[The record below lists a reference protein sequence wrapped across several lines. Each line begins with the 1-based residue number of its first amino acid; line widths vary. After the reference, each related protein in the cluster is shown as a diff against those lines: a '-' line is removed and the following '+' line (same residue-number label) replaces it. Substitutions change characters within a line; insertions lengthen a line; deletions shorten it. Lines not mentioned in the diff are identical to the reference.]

1 MEKVTWKIDTAKTV
15 YELTCLARK
24 DEDDYPYA
32 EWYDYT
38 NEEVVIKSYGELR
51 SDAFGLA
58 TFLDEQKGSEDS
70 IRVAMMGLTSYEYEA
85 SIIGTMCGRNVSVLL
100 DPKLAPED
108 FIKRINFT
116 QAKVVLYD
124 QVFEKMM
131 PELQKACPVVE
142 KFICMNSTTEN
153 MGESFR
159 SLCDRYAGKKVFQTP
174 DENDVTAIL
183 FTSGTTGEAKGVMLT
198 QKNLVSNA
206 AKGEEVFPKD
216 WVRLTN
222 LPLFHIFCLSND
234 LLFGLV
240 WQGTSAIND
249 SMMHFFQN
257 MKRFRPHTILTV
269 PMIGTAILKTLDR
282 TAAAHP
288 EMDKKAV
295 GVEVTGGRIETII
308 CGGAKME
315 SSVLDRLD
323 EYGVYSNQGY
333 GITECSSR
341 ISGDSLRKPTASVGK
356 PLPCVEV
363 KIENGEIV
371 VKGDTVSPGYYK
383 NAEATKESFTEDG
396 WFYTGDLGYMDKE
409 GYLYVT
415 GRKKNLIILSN
426 GENFSP
432 EEIEE
437 KYYLR
442 PIVKDAIV
450 IQEEDKIVAEVLP
463 DSDYIK
469 TVPGVDPEAE
479 IRKIMEE
486 INSELPIARRVHE
499 LRIRKE
505 DFKRTTTGKIIR

>member
-1 MEKVTWKIDTAKTV
+1 MGKADWKIDNSKTV
-15 YELTCLARK
+15 YELVCLSRK

-32 EWYDYT
+32 EWYDYAK
-38 NEEVVIKSYGELR
+38 EEVMVKSYGELR

-58 TFLDEQKGSEDS
+58 TFLDEQKGEEDS
-70 IRVAMMGLTSYEYEA
+70 IKVAMMGLTSYEYEA
-85 SIIGTMCGRNVSVLL
+85 AILGAMSGRNISVLL

-124 QVFEKMM
+124 QVFEKIM
-131 PELQKACPVVE
+131 PEIEKACPGVKE
-142 KFICMNSTTEN
+142 YICMNSTSEN

-159 SLCDRYAGKKVFQTP
+159 KLCDRYAGKKNFQTP
-174 DENDVTAIL
+174 DENDVAAIL

-198 QKNLVSNA
+198 HKNLISNA
-206 AKGEEVFPKD
+206 TKGEELFPKN

-257 MKRFRPHTILTV
+257 MKRFKPHTILTV

-288 EMDKKAV
+288 EMDKKAI
-295 GVEVTGGRIETII
+295 GAEVTGGRIESII
-308 CGGAKME
+308 CGGAKMDAN
-315 SSVLDRLD
+315 VLNRLD
-323 EYGVYSNQGY
+323 EYGVYANQGY

-341 ISGDSLRKPTASVGK
+341 ISGDNLKKPSASVGK
-356 PLPCVEV
+356 PLPCIEV

-371 VKGDTVSPGYYK
+371 VKGDTVSPGYY
-383 NAEATKESFTEDG
+383 NNEAATKESFSEDG
-396 WFYTGDLGYMDKE
+396 WFHTGDLGYIDE
-409 GYLYVT
+409 AGYLYIT

-437 KYYLR
+437 KFYIR

-450 IQEEDKIVAEVLP
+450 IQEGDKIVAEVLP

-469 TVPGVDPEAE
+469 TVPGVDPESE
-479 IRKIMEE
+479 IRKIMED
-486 INSELPIARRVHE
+486 INSELPLAKRVHE
-499 LRIRKE
+499 LRIRKV
-505 DFKRTTTGKIIR
+505 DFNRTTTGKIIR